1 MKALILRNDADASLA
16 TAQALIDKGFQI
28 LSVDTQTV
36 AHALIRVDTVD
47 LLVMDERVGGQ
58 LTHAIALSGERR
70 NPYLSAILLTERS
83 GEETNDLYDLIPSLY
98 ALVGENTDAELLGR
112 LAYASV
118 ANVEEVKARAARNVA
133 AVMAENDNVEE
144 AMTQPTV
151 KEVSDDI
158 LILAQS
164 DLMSTDGD
172 TESGAPSY
180 ADVAIAEPALA
191 EIAEIEQ
198 SVTLERVEDAVMAEV
213 SALFRK
219 SPLPQF
225 MQSYSSLPAKAS

>member
-47 LLVMDERVGGQ
+47 LLVMDEQVGGQ

-70 NPYLSAILLTERS
+70 NPYLSAIFVTDRTSED
-83 GEETNDLYDLIPSLY
+83 TNDLYELIPSLY
-98 ALVGENTDAELLGR
+98 ALVGGDTTPELLGL
-112 LAYASV
+112 LAQSAV
-118 ANVEEVKARAARNVA
+118 TNVEEAKARAAENVA
-133 AVMAENDNVEE
+133 AVMAESHKVSETVTQQPSENVR
-144 AMTQPTV
+144 
-151 KEVSDDI
+151 DDI

-164 DLMSTDGD
+164 DLTSADEEPED
-172 TESGAPSY
+172 GAPSY
-180 ADVAIAEPALA
+180 ADVAIAKPALA
-191 EIAEIEQ
+191 EIAEVEQ
-198 SVTLERVEDAVMAEV
+198 SVTLDSVEEAVIAEV

-219 SPLPQF
+219 HPLPQF
-225 MQSYSSLPAKAS
+225 LQSYPSLPAKAS